1 MRNFSPVFRD
11 EKRSEILGKRSAPNS
26 RNKAN
31 IVGNPSTPEYLVL
44 GLFMRNRLRSC
55 LGLLGLLVRQVQCRI
70 QTLRLGGVGGGGDHP
85 DPPLDKGSPVSK
97 NFFPL
102 FGPQLGLKIR
112 GGAGLLP
119 WIRH

>member
-31 IVGNPSTPEYLVL
+31 IVGNPSTPEYLIL

-70 QTLRLGGVGGGGDHP
+70 QTLRLGGVGGG
-85 DPPLDKGSPVSK
+85 K

-112 GGAGLLP
+112 GGAGPLP